1 MTNPPPTDSPAGAR
15 ISTRGPAGAIL
26 RYEDAPF
33 WVDGKG
39 YLESAKTFVAE
50 AKAASAAAAEVE
62 KQRGYQ
68 DGFKDGAK
76 AAVELVAK
84 TKAAVDEYQ
93 AKLSVTLTELVI
105 AILKDALGE
114 IDASQIIAL
123 SVRKAIKGID
133 LSPDMTV
140 TVTPGLLNDV
150 HRRLSA
156 SEDRDI
162 LSVLNFKEDSR
173 LPPNSCRIV
182 SEFGTIDLST
192 DRQISIL
199 IDSLRAAGVGMGKAT
214 A

>member
-1 MTNPPPTDSPAGAR
+1 MTNPPPTDQPGGAR

-39 YLESAKTFVAE
+39 YLEAAKAYVAE
-50 AKAASAAAAEVE
+50 AKAASAEAAELE
-62 KQRGYQ
+62 KQRGYH

-84 TKAAVDEYQ
+84 TRTAVDEYY

-105 AILKDALGE
+105 SILKDALGE
-114 IDASQIIAL
+114 IDASQIVAL
-123 SVRKAIKGID
+123 SVGKAVKGID

-140 TVTPGLLNDV
+140 LVTPGLINDV
-150 HRRLSA
+150 RSRLSA

-162 LSVLNFKEDSR
+162 LSVLNFKEDAR
-173 LPPNSCRIV
+173 LPSNSCRIV
-182 SEFGTIDLST
+182 SEFGTIDLSV

-199 IDSLRAAGVGMGKAT
+199 IESLRTAGVGIGKAT